1 MKRKIICVILL
12 CLIAF
17 SNAMTS
23 YAMVSDELLD
33 GVESK
38 EKLDADDEIIK
49 NEENTSFSENEL
61 QVDEIIEDE
70 KNEIEEDNENII
82 NQDNI

>member
-1 MKRKIICVILL
+1 MKRKIICVISL
-12 CLIAF
+12 CLIVF

-23 YAMVSDELLD
+23 YAMVSDELLN

-38 EKLDADDEIIK
+38 EKLDADDGIVK

-70 KNEIEEDNENII
+70 KMKSKKIMRM
-82 NQDNI
+82 